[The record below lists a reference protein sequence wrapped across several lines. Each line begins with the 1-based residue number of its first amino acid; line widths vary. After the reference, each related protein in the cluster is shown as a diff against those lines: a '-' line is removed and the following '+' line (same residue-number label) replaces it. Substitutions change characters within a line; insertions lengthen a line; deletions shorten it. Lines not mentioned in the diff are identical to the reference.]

1 MSRATRP
8 GVAALVGLTLLAAA
22 CSSGD
27 DDTSSDAA
35 TTGAANT
42 ATSTADDAIDHAA
55 IGLWDDGPCNADL
68 PPLKVGLTTLFES
81 PVLSLGDHAKAL
93 EASAD
98 AFNARGGANG
108 ACIEVHTCDDGGN
121 LDQAVG
127 CVRELDDA
135 GVVAT
140 INDQTTAGLAEVS
153 EAMVDAGIARIGSNV
168 VPEDW
173 AAPNMFPLDASGTG
187 SVFMMPQALIDSG
200 VEKIGVLRP
209 DLAEASALIGLLRG
223 VYEGKAELP
232 ADIVVTAGTTD
243 YSQFVL
249 GADQQGVDGIELA
262 LGEQEAVQVV
272 RSAEQ
277 LDSDL
282 TISAT
287 LAAFP
292 HSRVADLGDTA
303 EKMVFVW
310 SYPPATAELPVYDA
324 LRADLAASG
333 DEELQPENLSATAMR
348 SWIGLYGLLKV
359 IRDSGTTD
367 FTRESVTELLNNAKD
382 VPMLGM
388 LGDEN
393 WTPALD
399 HPGAFKRAGMNT
411 WGVYRWD
418 PDADAPGDLEGN
430 FVQSGTLNFDE
441 VLCGSPFGAPP
452 PC

>member
-1 MSRATRP
+1 MRRLAVVLS
-8 GVAALVGLTLLAAA
+8 LVFLAAA
-22 CSSGD
+22 CSGDD
-27 DDTSSDAA
+27 DDTSSADAA
-35 TTGAANT
+35 TAASSGPDATT
-42 ATSTADDAIDHAA
+42 AAASAVDYAA
-55 IGLWDDGPCNADL
+55 IGLWDDGPCNKDL
-68 PPLKVGLTTLFES
+68 APLKIGLTTLFES

-108 ACIEVHTCDDGGN
+108 ACIDVTTCDDGGN

-127 CVRELDDA
+127 CVRTFDDA

-140 INDQTTAGLAEVS
+140 VNDQTTAGLAEVS
-153 EAMVDAGIARIGSNV
+153 AAMIDAGISRIGSNV
-168 VPEDW
+168 APEDW
-173 AAPNMFPLDASGTG
+173 AAPNMYPLDASGTG
-187 SVFMMPQALIDSG
+187 SVFVLPQALIDNG

-209 DLAEASALIGLLRG
+209 DLADASALIGLLRG

-249 GADQQGVDGIELA
+249 GAAQQGADGVELA

-272 RSAEQ
+272 RAAEQ

-282 TISAT
+282 TIGAT

-292 HSRVADLGDTA
+292 HAQIAELGDMA
-303 EKMVFVW
+303 EKMVFLW
-310 SYPPATAELPVYDA
+310 SYPPGTAELPVYDA
-324 LRADLAASG
+324 MRADLAASG
-333 DEELQPENLSATAMR
+333 EEELQPENLSATALR
-348 SWIGLYGLLKV
+348 SWIGLYGLLKI
-359 IRDSGTTD
+359 IRDAGTTD
-367 FTRESVTELLNNAKD
+367 FSRASISALLNNAKD
-382 VPMLGM
+382 VPMLGIF
-388 LGDEN
+388 GDEN

-411 WGVYRWD
+411 WGVYKWD
-418 PDADAPGDLEGN
+418 PEAEAPGDLQGN
-430 FVQSGTLNFDE
+430 FVQTSTLDFDE
-441 VLCGSPFGAPP
+441 ILCGSPFGAPK